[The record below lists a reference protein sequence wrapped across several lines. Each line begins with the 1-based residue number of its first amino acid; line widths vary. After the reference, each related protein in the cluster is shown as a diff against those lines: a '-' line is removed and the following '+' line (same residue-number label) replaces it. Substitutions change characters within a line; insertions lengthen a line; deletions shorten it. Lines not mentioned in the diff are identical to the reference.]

1 VKNEEGKIVPF
12 FTEIGSGLSYSGAET
27 ISWQFPVAGQPH
39 YATLAMKGDAQVLV
53 NFHNAYYGEILK
65 PKGAEVSVKFAIEP
79 RYGYWTLPGG
89 FMEINETL
97 ANGAVRETIEE
108 TNAKVAII
116 DLFTV
121 FDSCSSNNIS
131 FFYRARLDSPEFSAT
146 SESLEV
152 RLFAEEE
159 IPWEQLSFQTVR
171 LTLQAF
177 FDDRKK
183 ASFTVHRFSI

>member
-1 VKNEEGKIVPF
+1 MLLN
-12 FTEIGSGLSYSGAET
+12 TR
-27 ISWQFPVAGQPH
+27 
-39 YATLAMKGDAQVLV
+39 
-53 NFHNAYYGEILK
+53 AYYCEKCGTPMQQVIPPRENALRDVCPNCGYIRYFNPIPVVGTIATYEDKVLL
-65 PKGAEVSVKFAIEP
+65 ARRAIEP

-183 ASFTVHRFSI
+183 GSFTVHRFSI